1 MIKYLAK
8 HIGYPLKDLKTG
20 SPIRRTQ
27 KIFEESQYWSRE
39 KLEEYQVLKLRK
51 LVSHAF
57 ENVPYY
63 SELFRAHGISPGDIK
78 DLRDLPKIP
87 VLDKETA
94 RIKNL
99 ELVSRNLRRNGYFE
113 AKTGGTTG
121 PPLIVFKDKKAYAAD
136 WAITYRWQKWLG
148 IEKGDPVAIF
158 WGASSVLSQSYLKG
172 FSKNLSDYLRNQRT
186 FNSFN
191 LNEENYRKIISELK
205 RFRPVLIKGYLSS
218 ILQLG
223 GIIEKHG
230 LSGEI
235 KPRAIVTTSETLYPN
250 LREYIEDIY
259 QCPVFDQYG
268 CGEINAIAN
277 ECSFHEGLH
286 INVEHVIVEVS
297 EQNSF
302 QHPDSGKLIITDL
315 DDHSM
320 PFIRY
325 VNGDVGTLGHND
337 CSCGR
342 QLPMLKSVEGRIAD
356 SIVLKNGSRVH
367 GVFFTD
373 ILYEIDRSSA
383 RYIKLFQVFQ
393 EKEGE
398 IEFRYVPDQVSGGKY
413 IQTLEKMLSRFFNRV
428 RVIPCESIPPDS
440 NGKFRYIVS
449 EV

>member
-8 HIGYPLKDLKTG
+8 NIGYPLKDWKTG
-20 SPIRRTQ
+20 SPISRTQ
-27 KIFEESQYWSRE
+27 KIFEESQYWSKE

-51 LVSHAF
+51 LVSHAY
-57 ENVPYY
+57 EHVPYY
-63 SELFRAHGISPGDIK
+63 SELFRAHGITPADIK

-94 RIKNL
+94 RIKNM
-99 ELVSRNLRRNGYFE
+99 ELVSGNISRKGYFE

-121 PPLIVFKDKKAYAAD
+121 PPLIVFKDKEAYAAD
-136 WAITYRWQKWLG
+136 WAITYRWHNWLG

-158 WGASSVLSQSYLKG
+158 WGARSVLSRPVLKAV
-172 FSKNLSDYLRNQRT
+172 SKDLSDFLRNQRT
-186 FNSFN
+186 FNSFH
-191 LNEENYRKIISELK
+191 LNEENYRAISSKLK

-223 GIIEKHG
+223 GYIEKHG
-230 LSGEI
+230 LPGKF

-250 LREYIEDIY
+250 LREYLEEVY
-259 QCPVFDQYG
+259 RCPVFDQYG

-277 ECSFHEGLH
+277 ECPSREGLH
-286 INVEHVIVEVS
+286 INAEHVIVEVS
-297 EQNSF
+297 GEDSVQRR
-302 QHPDSGKLIITDL
+302 DSGKLIVTDL

-325 VNGDVGTLGHND
+325 VNGDVGTLGHNV

-356 SIVLKNGSRVH
+356 SIILKNGSRVH

-373 ILYEIDRSSA
+373 ILYEIDPSSA
-383 RYIKLFQVFQ
+383 KYIKLFQVFQ

-398 IEFRYVPDQVSGGKY
+398 IEFRYVPDQVSGGDY
-413 IQTLEKMLSRFFNRV
+413 IQTLEKSLSRFFNGV
-428 RVIPCESIPPDS
+428 RMIPCDDIPCDS